1 MHYDLEIVKEEI
13 FNYCRGRWV
22 ALQGRSFVRYDAKGE
37 PLSFKEINDIPKSVK
52 IYGARTIYST
62 AAIYEDLKNL
72 KIKKYTPFIDIDATY
87 DDWGYAIDAAKIIVE
102 ALNREG
108 LKESIYLLWSGEGI
122 HVRIN
127 ENAIPSNLDQFY
139 AAKAVVNY
147 ILKKT
152 KDEIIKLAE
161 KSRGILKVENLID
174 EKRVFTSPLS
184 LHRTK
189 DAVAV
194 CFLPK
199 DLDNFKIEWTNP
211 SNFKHDSSWKNY
223 VLNEAEQ
230 LCKLAIKEL
239 GIKFP
244 SISSNTVQ
252 DYPKGKIGRFQ
263 IMGLLQAARYYV
275 LFNDLDKAK
284 SFGINRAIFYAW
296 AKHYGRYYTGRKTSG
311 LKKEEIQAKVQN
323 KKEIAG
329 EEVFF
334 DEKSGYFI
342 VGQKPNLPKDYDS
355 EIRSRINSIYPY
367 DEIWNAAIEYISSFP
382 KEILMDQR
390 KFFEKVYLPV
400 RDNFEAIVN
409 KFKKK
414 DERSSIS

>member
-1 MHYDLEIVKEEI
+1 VHYDLEIVKEEI

-152 KDEIIKLAE
+152 KDEIIKLVE

-211 SNFKHDSSWKNY
+211 SNFKHDSSWKN
-223 VLNEAEQ
+223 
-230 LCKLAIKEL
+230 
-239 GIKFP
+239 
-244 SISSNTVQ
+244 
-252 DYPKGKIGRFQ
+252 
-263 IMGLLQAARYYV
+263 
-275 LFNDLDKAK
+275 
-284 SFGINRAIFYAW
+284 
-296 AKHYGRYYTGRKTSG
+296 
-311 LKKEEIQAKVQN
+311 
-323 KKEIAG
+323 
-329 EEVFF
+329 
-334 DEKSGYFI
+334 
-342 VGQKPNLPKDYDS
+342 
-355 EIRSRINSIYPY
+355 
-367 DEIWNAAIEYISSFP
+367 
-382 KEILMDQR
+382 
-390 KFFEKVYLPV
+390 
-400 RDNFEAIVN
+400 
-409 KFKKK
+409 
-414 DERSSIS
+414 